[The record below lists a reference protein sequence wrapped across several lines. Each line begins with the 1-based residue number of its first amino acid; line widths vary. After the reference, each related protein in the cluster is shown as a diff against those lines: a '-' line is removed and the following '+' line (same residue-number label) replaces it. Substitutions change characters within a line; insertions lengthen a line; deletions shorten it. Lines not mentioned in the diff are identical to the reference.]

1 MKTIIFENE
10 HRKKHFEFFN
20 GMNHPHFNITANVDV
35 TAAHAFFKSNGFPFT
50 FSLVYLLSRAANETK
65 EFRWRI
71 RAGQVVEHKVV
82 HPSFTVPTQEADV
95 FSFCTVGYD
104 SNPHTFIREAA
115 KVNDAMKT
123 DPSLEDEAGRDDYL
137 FMSALPWVS
146 FTSIQ
151 HAMNYHPHDSVP
163 RISWGKFF
171 TQNNQQL
178 MPLAVQVHH
187 ALVDGRHIGRYF
199 EKVEALLHDPE
210 KTMTIYSQI

>member
-1 MKTIIFENE
+1 MKEIVFESE
-10 HRKKHFEFFN
+10 HRKKHFDFFN

-35 TAAHAFFKSNGFPFT
+35 TDAISYIKSKGWPLT
-50 FSLVYLLSRAANETK
+50 FSLVYLLSRAANEIK

-71 RAGQVVEHKVV
+71 RKGGVVEHHAV

-95 FSFCTVGYD
+95 FSFCTVDYNAD
-104 SNPHTFIREAA
+104 ALTFITEAK
-115 KVNDAMKT
+115 KVSDAMKT
-123 DPSLEDEAGRDDYL
+123 DPSLEDEEGRDDYL
-137 FMSALPWVS
+137 FLSAIPWVS

-171 TQNNQQL
+171 IQHGRQM

-187 ALVDGRHIGRYF
+187 ALVDGRHVGHYF
-199 EKVEALLHDPE
+199 QKTEALFTDPE
-210 KTMTIYSQI
+210 KILISDIPT